1 MPATDTPRALAIALP
16 ARSKAPMRL
25 DHKPTAARPVR
36 VVPRE
41 LEREARIAPHRH
53 PWPQITFALEGAF
66 RVSTPETSWIV
77 PPSRA
82 IWIPELVEHEVVTL
96 DRLAMRTVR
105 VHRDLLKGKWR
116 ACQVVEVSPLLR
128 EVITALADP
137 RLAPRKPREA
147 ALSALLVDELQ
158 RSATLPLSVRLPE
171 DKRLRKLC
179 EQLLADPGSQLTL
192 DQWAHRVGAS
202 PRTLERLFREDLSSS
217 FVQWRQSVRLAHGIA
232 LISRGRSVAEAAD
245 ALGYASQSAFTAM
258 FRRAFGKAPR
268 DFFAA

>member
-1 MPATDTPRALAIALP
+1 MPAPDVINALP
-16 ARSKAPMRL
+16 ARPKAPMRL

-36 VVPRE
+36 VIPRE

-53 PWPQITFALEGAF
+53 PWPQVTFALEGAF

-105 VHRDLLKGKWR
+105 VHRGLLKGKWS
-116 ACQVVEVSPLLR
+116 ACRVVEVSPLMR
-128 EVITALADP
+128 EIVAALADP
-137 RLAPRKPREA
+137 RLIAKEPREA
-147 ALSALLVDELQ
+147 ALLTLLIDELR
-158 RSATLPLSVRLPE
+158 RSTPLPLSIQLPQ

-179 EQLLADPGSQLTL
+179 AQLLADPGSLLTL
-192 DQWAHRVGAS
+192 DQWASRVGAS
-202 PRTLERLFREDLSSS
+202 SRTLERLFREDLSSS
-217 FVQWRQSVRLAHGIA
+217 FVRWRQSVRLAHGIA
-232 LISRGRSVAEAAD
+232 LISQGRSVAEAAD